1 MVSNTYWIVFNAF
14 IILFLAFDL
23 GVLNRRDHLPTPKE
37 ALRFSIFWIGVSCI
51 FGGWI
56 YFNFGTEAFFQYITS
71 YKIEKFLSID
81 NVMVFAVIF
90 KSLHVPIQHQHRVL
104 FIGIVSALLLRG
116 LMIFLGVELLLKF
129 HWLLTVFGIFL
140 VFTGIKIFFVKKS
153 TNSFAKST
161 IWKYFQR
168 IIPSSPKLDGHKFF
182 VKKNKKWNATRLLYA
197 LILIEVSDIIF
208 ALDSLPA
215 IFSITTDPFLI
226 YTSNILAILGLRSLY
241 FVLADAVEKFKYLKP
256 ALGVVLI
263 FVGVKIVFNI
273 QLHPATTFAIL
284 AVIFSSSILLS
295 MRSKS

>member
-1 MVSNTYWIVFNAF
+1 MVSNTYWIAFNTL
-14 IILFLAFDL
+14 IILFLALDL
-23 GVLNRRDHLPTPKE
+23 GILNRRDHQPTSSESLK
-37 ALRFSIFWIGVSCI
+37 FTIFWIGVSLT
-51 FGGWI
+51 FGVWI
-56 YFNFGTEAFFQYITS
+56 YFNFGSTAFFEYITS

-90 KSLHVPIQHQHRVL
+90 KSLNVPIKYQHRVL
-104 FIGIVSALLLRG
+104 FIGIISALVLRG

-140 VFTGIKIFFVKKS
+140 IFTGIKIFLVKE
-153 TNSFAKST
+153 TENSFTKSA
-161 IWKYFQR
+161 IWKYCQK
-168 IIPSSPKLDGHKFF
+168 IIPSTTKLEGHKFF
-182 VKKNKKWNATRLLYA
+182 IRTNHKWSATPLLYA

-241 FVLADAVEKFKYLKP
+241 FVLANAVEKFKYLKP
-256 ALGVVLI
+256 ALGIVLI
-263 FVGVKIVFNI
+263 LVGAKIVFNI

-284 AVIFSSSILLS
+284 AVIFLTSILLS